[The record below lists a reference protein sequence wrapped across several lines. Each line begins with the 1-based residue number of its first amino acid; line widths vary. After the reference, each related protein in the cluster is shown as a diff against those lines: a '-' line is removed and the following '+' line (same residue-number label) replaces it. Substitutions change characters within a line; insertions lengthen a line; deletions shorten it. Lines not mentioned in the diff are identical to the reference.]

1 MVTDMKVKLARY
13 KLLSMFLASVLV
25 AIYLGENDWFQ
36 RFLLNLGEWKY
47 LGAFLSG
54 ILFVSTFTVSTSVIL
69 IALLA
74 QEMNPF
80 VLAVI
85 GGVGA
90 MVGDIIVFRFLKNNV
105 DEELMLIFGTKGE
118 HYVKAVLRSKYI
130 SWTLPIFGILIIA
143 SPLPDEIGIGLLGMA
158 NISETKL
165 MAITFISNMF
175 GILAIAAVANI
186 I

>member
-13 KLLSMFLASVLV
+13 KLLSIFLASVLV

-36 RFLLNLGEWKY
+36 NFLLNLGEWKY
-47 LGAFLSG
+47 LGAFLAG
-54 ILFVSTFTVSTSVIL
+54 VLFVSTFTVSTAVIL

-74 QEMNPF
+74 QEMNLLTIAF
-80 VLAVI
+80 I

-90 MVGDIIVFRFLKNNV
+90 MIGDLIVFRFLKNNV
-105 DEELMLIFGTKGE
+105 DEELMLILGTLGE

-130 SWTLPIFGILIIA
+130 SWTLPIFGVLIIA

-165 MAITFISNMF
+165 MAITFISNTF
-175 GILAIAAVANI
+175 GIITIAAVAQMF
-186 I
+186 

>member
-13 KLLSMFLASVLV
+13 KLLSIFLASVLV

-36 RFLLNLGEWKY
+36 NFLLNLGEWKY
-47 LGAFLSG
+47 LGALVAGVF
-54 ILFVSTFTVSTSVIL
+54 FVATFTVSTSVIL

-80 VLAVI
+80 VIAII

-90 MVGDIIVFRFLKNNV
+90 MVGDLLVFRFLKNNV
-105 DEELMLIFGTKGE
+105 DEELMLVFGTKGE
-118 HYVKAVLRSKYI
+118 HYVKSVLKSKYI
-130 SWTLPIFGILIIA
+130 AWTLPIIGIFIIA
-143 SPLPDEIGIGLLGMA
+143 SPLPDELGIGLLGMA

-165 MAITFISNMF
+165 MVITFISNAF
-175 GILAIAAVANI
+175 GILAIAAVAQVF
-186 I
+186 